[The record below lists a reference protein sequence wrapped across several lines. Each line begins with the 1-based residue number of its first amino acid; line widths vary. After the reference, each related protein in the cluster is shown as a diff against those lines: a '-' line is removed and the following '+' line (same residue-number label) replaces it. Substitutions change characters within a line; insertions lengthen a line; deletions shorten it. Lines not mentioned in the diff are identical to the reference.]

1 MKHCESNLKGGL
13 KLVTKQ
19 DNYYQVVEV
28 YKKLIKKKTQLGK
41 DSLGLKKRL
50 LAIMV
55 KNGKD
60 ESAYS
65 L

>member
-1 MKHCESNLKGGL
+1 MKHYENNLKGGL
-13 KLVTKQ
+13 RLVTKQ
-19 DNYYQVVEV
+19 GSYYQVVEV
-28 YKKLIKKKTQLGK
+28 YKNLIRKRTKEGK
-41 DSLGLKKRL
+41 DSTALKKRL

>member
-1 MKHCESNLKGGL
+1 MKHYENNLKGGL

-41 DSLGLKKRL
+41 DSLSLKKRL

>member
-1 MKHCESNLKGGL
+1 MRQ
-13 KLVTKQ
+13 V
-19 DNYYQVVEV
+19 NYYQIVEV
-28 YKKLIKKKTQLGK
+28 YKNLIRKKTQLGK

>member
-1 MKHCESNLKGGL
+1 MKHYENNLKGGL
-13 KLVTKQ
+13 TLVTKQ

-41 DSLGLKKRL
+41 DSLSLKKRL

>member
-1 MKHCESNLKGGL
+1 
-13 KLVTKQ
+13 
-19 DNYYQVVEV
+19 VVEV
-28 YKKLIKKKTQLGK
+28 YKNLIRKRTKEGK
-41 DSLGLKKRL
+41 DSTALKKRL

>member
-1 MKHCESNLKGGL
+1 MKGGL

-41 DSLGLKKRL
+41 DSLSLKKRL

>member
-1 MKHCESNLKGGL
+1 MKHYENNLKGGL

-41 DSLGLKKRL
+41 DSAALKKRL

>member
-1 MKHCESNLKGGL
+1 MKHYENNLKGGS

-19 DNYYQVVEV
+19 GSYYQVVEV
-28 YKKLIKKKTQLGK
+28 YKNLIRKRTKEGK
-41 DSLGLKKRL
+41 DSTALKKRL